1 METQRLAEP
10 VKIELPAKQLY
21 TAPTRAFVYR
31 FYSDD
36 ALLYVGISKNPLS
49 RFQGHTHTPAFKA
62 ITRITLHECKD
73 MAQARE
79 IELVAIV
86 DEAPLANGEDA
97 RYPLRGDVDPSH
109 LPMIREAAGMTPEDM
124 ARALGLFPR
133 NYALLDGGR
142 RRCSVRLMGRA
153 SALAVEHA
161 IRHGVTICPDAWGFA
176 CAYMQGVNPK
186 PYLSEPSR
194 RGRPRKEQAA

>member
-1 METQRLAEP
+1 MADH
-10 VKIELPAKQLY
+10 VKIELPEKRIY
-21 TAPTRAFVYR
+21 NPPTRAFVYR

-49 RFQGHTHTPAFKA
+49 RFQGHATTPGVQAV
-62 ITRITLHECKD
+62 TRITLHECKD
-73 MAQARE
+73 MVQARE
-79 IELVAIV
+79 IEFVAIV
-86 DEAPLANGEDA
+86 DEAPIANGEDA

-109 LPMIREAAGMTPEDM
+109 LPMIRAAAGMPPEDM

-133 NYALLDGGR
+133 NYALLDSGR

-153 SALAVEHA
+153 SAFAVEHA
-161 IRHGVTICPDAWGFA
+161 IRHGVAINSDDWGFA
-176 CAYMQGVNPK
+176 FAYMRGVNPK
-186 PYLSEPSR
+186 PYGSEPLR